1 MSVNTTDPMIG
12 RLIDGRY
19 QVRSRIARGGMA
31 TVYLA
36 TDLRLERRVAVKVMH
51 GHLADDSQFKQ
62 RFIQEARSAARLAH
76 PNVVNVFDQGQ
87 DQESAYLVMEYLPG
101 ITLRELLEQYGSLT
115 PQQMIDITEAVLSGL
130 SAAHKAGILHRDLKP
145 ENVLLADD
153 GRIKIG
159 DFGLARATSA
169 NTATGTALLGT
180 IAYLS
185 PELVTRGIADTR
197 SDIYAVGI
205 MMYEMLTGE
214 QPFTGEQPMQIAYRH
229 ANEPVPAPSMKNP
242 KVPRELDELVLW
254 ATAKDPEQR
263 PADARTLLEE
273 LRGTEALLD
282 LPATPP
288 TRAHKTQVLSPAPSR
303 RHTGPTDPA
312 LTSSLRP
319 ERPGSDLATQVLSP
333 RRGPGSEIALADPAD
348 RPPRPRRWIP
358 LVAALGALLL
368 FGAGAGW
375 WFAFGPGARITIPEQ
390 VAGMS
395 PDEARTF
402 LTDRGLVVADQ
413 TGEAFSVD
421 IPAGAVAE
429 TDPAIGEA
437 VDKGSTV
444 QLLISTGP
452 QPIAIAF
459 TRGMPR
465 DQAETA
471 VEQDFTLKTIDDQ
484 FNPEVEKD
492 ALIDAIAAD
501 GTTSLLGV
509 ATYGEK
515 QEITLVVSAGA
526 VPDVANQPLEAA
538 KSLLE
543 GVGLVVDPNVQQD
556 FSDDIPAG
564 SVIGLAAYDG
574 PLRPGDAVVV
584 VLSEGPAPVDV
595 PDIVGMTWTEAR
607 DAILNAGLKF
617 AFARNVDRVLAESA
631 PDEATVTSVDPDAGT
646 QVHRTDTV
654 TVRLGT

>member
-1 MSVNTTDPMIG
+1 MIG

-101 ITLRELLEQYGSLT
+101 ITLRELLEEYGSLT

-169 NTATGTALLGT
+169 NTATGAALLGT

-229 ANEPVPAPSMKNP
+229 ANEPVPAPSSKNP

-254 ATAKDPEQR
+254 ATAKDPDQR
-263 PADARTLLEE
+263 PADARALLEE
-273 LRGTEALLD
+273 VRGTEALLD
-282 LPATPP
+282 LPTGDPARPQ
-288 TRAHKTQVLSPAPSR
+288 KTQVLPAAPSR
-303 RHTGPTDPA
+303 RHTGPADPA
-312 LTSSLRP
+312 PTSVFG
-319 ERPGSDLATQVLSP
+319 PGQPGNDAATQVLSP
-333 RRGPGSEIALADPAD
+333 RRGPGSELALAEPGA
-348 RPPRPRRWIP
+348 RPPRRRRWIP
-358 LVAALGALLL
+358 LVAVLGVLLL
-368 FGAGAGW
+368 LGSGTGW
-375 WFAFGPGARITIPEQ
+375 WFAFGPGSRITIPAQ

-395 PDEARTF
+395 PDEARAF
-402 LTDRGLVVADQ
+402 LTERGLEVDEQ
-413 TGEAFSVD
+413 TGTIDSVD
-421 IPAGAVAE
+421 IPAGAVAQ
-429 TDPAIGEA
+429 TDPAIGES

-444 QLLISTGP
+444 QLLISSGP
-452 QPIAIAF
+452 KQIPIAFA
-459 TRGMPR
+459 RGMPR
-465 DQAETA
+465 TDAEA
-471 VEQDFTLKTIDDQ
+471 IVEQDFTLKATDLQ
-484 FNPEVEKD
+484 FSADVEKD

-501 GTTSLLGV
+501 GTTSLLE
-509 ATYGEK
+509 AASYGEK
-515 QEITLVVSAGA
+515 QEITLVISAGP
-526 VPDVANQPLEAA
+526 VPDVVDQPLDAA
-538 KSLLE
+538 KTLLE
-543 GVGLVVDPNVQQD
+543 GVGLIVDPSVQQD

-564 SVIGLAAYDG
+564 NVIGIVPRDG
-574 PLRPGDAVVV
+574 PLRPDDTV
-584 VLSEGPAPVDV
+584 VLILSQGPAPVAV
-595 PDIVGMTWTEAR
+595 PEIVGMTWTEAR

-617 AFARNVDRVLAESA
+617 AFDRNVDRVLAESA
-631 PDEATVTSVDPDAGT
+631 PNEATVTSVDPGEGT
-646 QVHRTDTV
+646 EVHRTDTV
-654 TVRLGT
+654 TVRLGA

>member
-1 MSVNTTDPMIG
+1 MIG

-101 ITLRELLEQYGSLT
+101 ITLRELLEEYGSLT
-115 PQQMIDITEAVLSGL
+115 PQQMLDITEAVLSGL

-229 ANEPVPAPSMKNP
+229 ANEPVPAPSAKNP
-242 KVPRELDELVLW
+242 KVPQELDELVLW
-254 ATAKDPEQR
+254 ATAKDPEHR
-263 PADARTLLEE
+263 PADALTLLEE

-282 LPATPP
+282 LPAAPP
-288 TRAHKTQVLSPAPSR
+288 TRAQKTQVLPAAPSR
-303 RHTGPTDPA
+303 RHTGPAETA
-312 LTSSLRP
+312 STSALRP
-319 ERPGSDLATQVLSP
+319 ERPGSELATQVLSP
-333 RRGPGSEIALADPAD
+333 RRSAGGEIALAEPGA
-348 RPPRPRRWIP
+348 RPPRRRRWIP
-358 LVAALGALLL
+358 LVAALATLLL
-368 FGAGAGW
+368 LGSGAGW
-375 WFAFGPGARITIPEQ
+375 WFAFGPGSRITIPAE

-402 LTDRGLVVADQ
+402 LTARGLEVDEQ
-413 TGEAFSVD
+413 TGEAFSIDV
-421 IPAGAVAE
+421 PVGAVAE
-429 TDPAIGEA
+429 TDPAIGES

-444 QLLISTGP
+444 RLLLSKGP
-452 QPIAIAF
+452 RPIDIAF

-465 DQAETA
+465 TDAEA
-471 VEQDFTLKTIDDQ
+471 IVDQDFTLTAIDEQ
-484 FNPEVEKD
+484 FNGEVEKD
-492 ALIDAIAAD
+492 TLIDALAAD
-501 GTTSLLGV
+501 GTTSLIGA

-515 QEITLVVSAGA
+515 QEITLVVSVGA
-526 VPDVANQPLEAA
+526 VPSVANQPLETA

-543 GVGLVVDPNVQQD
+543 GVGLAVDPDVQHD

-564 SVIGLAAYDG
+564 SVIGLAAQDG
-574 PLRPGDAVVV
+574 PVRPGDTVVV
-584 VLSEGPAPVDV
+584 ILSDGPAPVDV

-631 PDEATVTSVDPDAGT
+631 PDEATVTSVDPPEGT
-646 QVHRTDTV
+646 AVHRTDTV